1 MQVFLKVASGSHSG
15 KEIAIANDRFLIGRG
30 DDCQLRPKSD
40 SISRKHCVIAVRDGR
55 ALIQDLNSRN
65 GTYVNEKRL
74 PPDKA
79 KILKAGDK
87 IRVGKLEFEVVI
99 AVAIGGAKKP
109 EVKDVSDAADRTV
122 KSAADSR
129 FEDVDISSWLD
140 EADQIDRVRKSADP
154 DTRQLRLDDTTASTG
169 DSSEISVEVDPEDS
183 SNKRIPT
190 KRPEKKAP
198 GKLPKGAVGSQTNDS
213 REAADAALKK
223 FFGGR

>member
-1 MQVFLKVASGSHSG
+1 MQVFLKVVTGSHAG
-15 KEIAIANDRFLIGRG
+15 KEIAIATDRFLIGRG

-40 SISRKHCVIAVRDGR
+40 SISRKHCVIAIRDGR
-55 ALIQDLNSRN
+55 VLVQDLKSRN

-79 KILKAGDK
+79 KVLKAGDHL
-87 IRVGKLEFEVVI
+87 RVGNLEFEMVI

-109 EVKDVSDAADRTV
+109 EVRDVTDAADRTV

-140 EADQIDRVRKSADP
+140 EADQIDRVRKSSDP
-154 DTRQLRLDDTTASTG
+154 DTRQLRLDETATSTG
-169 DSSEISVEVDPEDS
+169 DSAEMTVQVEEEEA

-190 KRPEKKAP
+190 KKPDKKSP
-198 GKLPKGAVGSQTNDS
+198 GKLPKGSLSSQTADS